1 MSKEKRRRGRYV
13 AAAIVI
19 AAMLGGL
26 GLGFGTGF
34 FRVSDTG
41 GNGIGS
47 NSPPTS
53 AQTEAA
59 EPEPTQDLRYNITVS
74 ESDIEYQGQ
83 AITLEGL
90 RERLLTDYS
99 GAQVYE
105 LRDNH
110 ALKSAYDSVKSLLG
124 DIGVPYIEK

>member
-1 MSKEKRRRGRYV
+1 MGKEKKRRGRYV
-13 AAAIVI
+13 AGAIVI

-34 FRVSDTG
+34 FRVSGAGADTE
-41 GNGIGS
+41 
-47 NSPPTS
+47 NSGLPTP
-53 AQTEAA
+53 AQSETEA
-59 EPEPTQDLRYNITVS
+59 PEPKQDLRYNITVS

-83 AITLEGL
+83 SITPEGL
-90 RERLLTDYS
+90 RERLLTDYT

-110 ALKSAYDSVKSLLG
+110 ALKSVYDSVKSLLG